1 MGSRQRLFW
10 HWDPYDLEGSE
21 KKFLRACRDNCAWHI
36 RRCQPYRDI
45 MDHFGFTPDQ
55 LQSVDDLKKI
65 PMLPTLFFKR
75 HAVFSM
81 PQWRMPMKVTSS
93 GTSGKF
99 SQIGFDLG
107 CILAE
112 VPMVLKIGW
121 KHKLISPKPANCVVL
136 GYKPN
141 KANRTGVTKTM
152 VGLTFYAPPLRR
164 TYALHYQDGRYVP
177 DLDRVIRDLEK
188 YAKSKFPTRIIG
200 FPSYLWF
207 GLKRMEELGVSV
219 KLPPGSMVMLGG
231 GWKQHYAQ
239 QVEKQDLYALVEK
252 ILGIPEENIHESF
265 GAVEHPIFYN
275 TCPNHHFHVPVYA
288 RVLIRDPNTLEPLPY
303 GQVGLVNLISPLM
316 KATPTL
322 SVVTDD
328 LGYLTPGCQCGCG
341 IDAPYMT
348 ILGRVG
354 LNDITTCAAGA
365 AEILGKGE
373 GF

>member
-10 HWDPYDLEGSE
+10 HWNPYDLKGSE

-36 RRCQPYRDI
+36 RRCQPYREI
-45 MDHFGFTPDQ
+45 MEHFGFTPDQ
-55 LQSVDDLKKI
+55 LQTMDDLKKI

-81 PQWRMPMKVTSS
+81 PQWRMPLKVTSS

-141 KANRTGVTKTM
+141 KANHTGVTKTM

-177 DLDRVIRDLEK
+177 DLDGVIRDLEK
-188 YAKSKFPTRIIG
+188 YAKSIFPTRIIG

-207 GLKRMEELGVSV
+207 GLKRMEELGVAA
-219 KLPPGSMVMLGG
+219 KLPPGSMIMLGG

-239 QVEKQDLYALVEK
+239 QVEKK
-252 ILGIPEENIHESF
+252 
-265 GAVEHPIFYN
+265 EH
-275 TCPNHHFHVPVYA
+275 
-288 RVLIRDPNTLEPLPY
+288 
-303 GQVGLVNLISPLM
+303 
-316 KATPTL
+316 
-322 SVVTDD
+322 
-328 LGYLTPGCQCGCG
+328 
-341 IDAPYMT
+341 
-348 ILGRVG
+348 
-354 LNDITTCAAGA
+354 
-365 AEILGKGE
+365 
-373 GF
+373 